1 MSIDPAMAADLEAMG
16 QAPPFKTLMADLASG
31 LSLYWETA
39 GKILAVC
46 GVTLTPPAEDAFSL
60 RKNFFSMLFV
70 YSYMRAAIP
79 RRRRILYAATV
90 QCLRGMVTGCDNLL
104 DDEYKPTLETDIP
117 ANGHRFRS
125 VVDIMVSD
133 RVLFEILLGAA
144 AREDI
149 ALDQVPA
156 AATASMKTMTR
167 SGIEEASEEDGVTAV
182 LAPETIL
189 RSVHH
194 FKTGLLFQCPWDIP
208 RTIEKVAAKTL
219 NHILEGL
226 YRIGVGCQIM
236 DDMVDMA
243 ADIEARKH
251 NYLVSLV
258 HHGESRVE
266 KDRLAA
272 AMASKPG
279 SRDTGAIFV
288 TRFPEALQQ
297 ARQRSHRLLADGL
310 EPLFD
315 REHQTFVAP
324 AIRFLEHRI
333 GVAQLAAGTNP

>member
-1 MSIDPAMAADLEAMG
+1 MNIDPAMAANLEEME
-16 QAPPFKTLMADLASG
+16 QVPPFKALMADLTSG
-31 LSLYWETA
+31 LSLYWKTA
-39 GKILAVC
+39 GEILTVC

-70 YSYMRAAIP
+70 YSYMRAGIP
-79 RRRRILYAATV
+79 GRRRMLYAATL

-133 RVLFEILLGAA
+133 RVLFEVLLGAA
-144 AREDI
+144 ARRDI

-167 SGIEEASEEDGVTAV
+167 SGIEEASEEDGVATV
-182 LAPETIL
+182 LAPEAIL
-189 RSVHH
+189 TSVHH
-194 FKTGLLFQCPWDIP
+194 FKTGLLFQCPWDVP
-208 RTIEKVAAKTL
+208 LTIEKVAAKTL
-219 NHILEGL
+219 NPILEGL

-243 ADIEARKH
+243 ADIKARKH

-258 HHGESRVE
+258 HHGASRVE
-266 KDRLAA
+266 KGRLAD
-272 AMASKPG
+272 AMASEPG
-279 SRDTGAIFV
+279 SRDAGAMFV

-297 ARQRSHRLLADGL
+297 AKQRSQRLLADGL
-310 EPLFD
+310 ETLFD
-315 REHQTFVAP
+315 REHQMLVAP
-324 AIRFLEHRI
+324 AMRFLEHRI
-333 GVAQLAAGTNP
+333 GVAHLAAGTNP